1 LTTPREPPTLPGM
14 RRLLTLLVAGLLACA
29 TNPVTGRQEIVLM
42 SPEREASVG
51 KQAAAEVAQTMGLVD
66 DPDLVAFVRQV
77 GARVAAH
84 SPRKDVPFQFAIAN
98 MAETN
103 AFALPGGYVY
113 VSRGLLALARSEDE
127 LANVL
132 AHEVGHVAARH
143 AAQRE
148 TRALGVGLLSLLGTV
163 GAGLLGGDAA
173 AGVASQLGQA
183 AGAGLIASYSR
194 DQERQ
199 ADEVGQQMSRT
210 AGYDPAGMTN
220 FLDALDRE
228 VTLRLGKPRRPT
240 FLDSHPVTSE
250 RVKLAS
256 ARAQQLG
263 SRGGLP
269 PLSKRGAFVA
279 RLEGLLVDEDPA
291 EGVVRDQ
298 LFLHPDLDLHVVFPD
313 GWTVQNA
320 REAVGAQAPDGAALI
335 VLTVQEQGSDPRA
348 AAEKFVRANAQAL
361 EVLEDGAFSGAGA
374 PAYRV
379 RARVALQQ
387 GTAGAELFWLA
398 HRGAV
403 YRLQCLA
410 GAQAF
415 SSFVPEFTRTAKS
428 FRSLNGDERASIRER
443 RLHVVRASG
452 GETLAALAQRSGN
465 VWRVEQVAL
474 ANGVEANARL
484 AAGDRIKLAV
494 ERPYRGRR

>member
-1 LTTPREPPTLPGM
+1 M
-14 RRLLTLLVAGLLACA
+14 RRTLALLGAVLLACA

-42 SPEREASVG
+42 SPEREATVG
-51 KQAAAEVAQTMGLVD
+51 KQAAAEVAQSMGLVE
-66 DPDLVAFVRQV
+66 DPDLVAYVRQV

-132 AHEVGHVAARH
+132 AHEVGHVAAKH

-148 TRALGVGLLSLLGTV
+148 TRALGVGLLSVLGTV
-163 GAGLLGGDAA
+163 AAGALGGQAA
-173 AGVASQLGQA
+173 AGAASQIGQL
-183 AGAGLIASYSR
+183 AGAGLIASYGR

-199 ADEVGQQMSRT
+199 ADEVGQQMARS
-210 AGYDPAGMTN
+210 AGFDPGGMTT
-220 FLDALDRE
+220 FLNALDSE
-228 VTLRLGKPRRPT
+228 VTLRLGQPRRPT
-240 FLDSHPVTSE
+240 FLDSHPATPE
-250 RVKLAS
+250 RVAS
-256 ARAQQLG
+256 ARARAERLG
-263 SRGGLP
+263 STGGLP
-269 PLSKRGAFVA
+269 PASERGGFLA
-279 RLEGLLVDEDPA
+279 RLEGLLVEEDPS

-298 LFLHPDLDLHVVFPD
+298 VFLHPDLELRIAFPE
-313 GWTVQNA
+313 GWAVQNGKQ
-320 REAVGAQAPDGAALI
+320 AVGAQEPEGTAL
-335 VLTVQEQGSDPRA
+335 VLLTVQEQGSDPRA
-348 AAEKFVRANAQAL
+348 AAEKFVRANAQAI

-398 HRGAV
+398 HRGAI
-403 YRLQCLA
+403 YRLQALA
-410 GAQAF
+410 AAQAF
-415 SSFVPEFTRTAKS
+415 ESFVPEFTRTAKS
-428 FRSLNGDERASIRER
+428 FRALGAEERAGIRER

-452 GETLAALAQRSGN
+452 GETLAALAERSGN
-465 VWRVEQVAL
+465 VWRIEQVAL
-474 ANGVEANARL
+474 ANGLEPSAKL
-484 AAGDRIKLAV
+484 AAGQRIKLAV
-494 ERPYRGRR
+494 ERPYRGGRKN

>member
-1 LTTPREPPTLPGM
+1 M
-14 RRLLTLLVAGLLACA
+14 RRSVALLAAALLACA
-29 TNPVTGRQEIVLM
+29 TNPVTGSREIVLM

-51 KQAAAEVAQTMGLVD
+51 KQAAEQVKQSMGLVD
-66 DPDLVAFVRQV
+66 DPDLVAYVGQV
-77 GARVAAH
+77 GRRVAAH

-98 MAETN
+98 MPETN
-103 AFALPGGYVY
+103 AFALPGGYIY

-148 TRALGVGLLSLLGTV
+148 TRALGVGLLSVLGTV
-163 GAGLLGGDAA
+163 AAGALGGQAA
-173 AGVASQLGQA
+173 AGAASQLGQL
-183 AGAGLIASYSR
+183 AGAGLIASYGR

-199 ADEVGQQMSRT
+199 ADDVGQRMARAAGFDPGGMST
-210 AGYDPAGMTN
+210 
-220 FLDALDRE
+220 FLDALDHE

-240 FLDSHPVTSE
+240 FLDSHPATPE
-250 RVKLAS
+250 RVRSAE

-263 SRGGLP
+263 TAGGLP
-269 PLSKRGAFVA
+269 PLSARNAFVA

-291 EGVVRDQ
+291 EGVVREH
-298 LFLHPDLDLHVVFPD
+298 LFLHPDLDLRIAFPK
-313 GWTVQNA
+313 GWAVQNA
-320 REAVGAQAPDGAALI
+320 KEAVGAQPPDGGALV
-335 VLTVQEQGSDPRA
+335 VLGMQGSGSDPRA

-361 EVLEDGAFSGAGA
+361 EVLDEGPFSGAGV

-398 HRGAV
+398 HRGTIYA
-403 YRLQCLA
+403 LQCLA
-410 GAQAF
+410 EAESF
-415 SSFVPEFTRTAKS
+415 SGLVAEFTRTAKS
-428 FRSLNGDERASIRER
+428 FRPLAAEERASIRER
-443 RLHVVRASG
+443 RLHVVRATG
-452 GETLAALAQRSGN
+452 GETLGALAQRSGN
-465 VWRVEQVAL
+465 VWRIEQVAL
-474 ANGVEANARL
+474 ANGVAAEARL
-484 AAGDRIKLAV
+484 AAGQRIKLAV

>member
-1 LTTPREPPTLPGM
+1 M
-14 RRLLTLLVAGLLACA
+14 RRLAALLGALLLACA

-42 SPEREASVG
+42 SPEREATVG
-51 KQAAAEVAQTMGLVD
+51 KQAAAEVAQQMGLVE
-66 DPDLVAFVRQV
+66 DPALVAYVRQV

-103 AFALPGGYVY
+103 AFALPGGYIY
-113 VSRGLLALARSEDE
+113 VSRGLLALARSEEE

-148 TRALGVGLLSLLGTV
+148 TRALGVGLLSVLGTV
-163 GAGLLGGDAA
+163 AAGVLGGDAA
-173 AGVASQLGQA
+173 AGAASQLGQL
-183 AGAGLIASYSR
+183 AGAGLIASYGR

-199 ADEVGQQMSRT
+199 ADEVGQQMARS
-210 AGYDPAGMTN
+210 AGYDPSGMTT
-220 FLDALDRE
+220 FLDSLDRE

-240 FLDSHPVTSE
+240 FLDSHPATPE
-250 RVKLAS
+250 RVAS
-256 ARAQQLG
+256 AGARAERLG

-269 PLSKRGAFVA
+269 PASERGAFVA
-279 RLEGLLVDEDPA
+279 RLEGLLVDDDPA
-291 EGVVRDQ
+291 EGIVRDH
-298 LFLHPDLDLHVVFPD
+298 LFLHPDLDLRLAFPE
-313 GWTVQNA
+313 GWAVQNGKQ
-320 REAVGAQAPDGAALI
+320 AVGAQEPQGAALI
-335 VLTVQEQGSDPRA
+335 VLGAQEQGSDPRA

-361 EVLEDGAFSGAGA
+361 EVLEDGKFSGAGA

-398 HRGAV
+398 HRGTI

-410 GAQAF
+410 AAQAF
-415 SSFVPEFTRTAKS
+415 AELVPAFTRTAKS
-428 FRSLNGDERASIRER
+428 FGALEGDERASIRER
-443 RLHVVRASG
+443 RLHVVRANG
-452 GETLAALAQRSGN
+452 GETLAALAERAGN
-465 VWRVEQVAL
+465 VWRVDQVAL
-474 ANGVEANARL
+474 ANGLEPGAKP
-484 AAGDRIKLAV
+484 AAGQHIKLAV
-494 ERPYRGRR
+494 ERPYRAGRKN

>member
-1 LTTPREPPTLPGM
+1 M
-14 RRLLTLLVAGLLACA
+14 RRTVALLGVLLLACA

-66 DPDLVAFVRQV
+66 DPDLVAYVGQV

-84 SPRKDVPFQFAIAN
+84 SPRKGVPFQFAIAN

-103 AFALPGGYVY
+103 AFALPGGYIY
-113 VSRGLLALARSEDE
+113 VSRGLLALARSEEE

-148 TRALGVGLLSLLGTV
+148 TRALGVGLLSMLGTV
-163 GAGLLGGDAA
+163 AAGVLGGQAA
-173 AGVASQLGQA
+173 AGAVSQLGQL
-183 AGAGLIASYSR
+183 AGAGLIASYGR

-199 ADEVGQQMSRT
+199 ADEVGQTMARA
-210 AGYDPAGMTN
+210 AGFDPAGMAT
-220 FLDALDRE
+220 FLDALDHE
-228 VTLRLGKPRRPT
+228 VTLRLGQPRRPT
-240 FLDSHPVTSE
+240 FLDSHPATPE
-250 RVKLAS
+250 RVESAR

-263 SRGGLP
+263 TRGGLAP
-269 PLSKRGAFVA
+269 SAERGAFVA
-279 RLEGLLVDEDPA
+279 RLEGILVDEDPA
-291 EGVVRDQ
+291 EGVVRES
-298 LFLHPDLDLHVVFPD
+298 LFLHPDLDLHLAFPE
-313 GWTVQNA
+313 GWAVQNGKQ
-320 REAVGAQAPDGAALI
+320 AVGAQEPEGAALI
-335 VLTVQEQGSDPRA
+335 VLGAQAQGSDPRA
-348 AAEKFVRANAQAL
+348 AAEKFVQANAQAMQ
-361 EVLEDGAFSGAGA
+361 VLDDGSFSGAGA

-398 HRGAV
+398 HRGTI

-410 GAQAF
+410 AEQAF
-415 SSFVPEFTRTAKS
+415 AQFVPGFTRTAKS
-428 FRSLNGDERASIRER
+428 FRPLEAEERAGIRER

-465 VWRVEQVAL
+465 VWRIEQVAL
-474 ANGVEANARL
+474 ANGLEPNAKL
-484 AAGDRIKLAV
+484 AAGQRIKLAV
-494 ERPYRGRR
+494 ERPYRGGRGG

>member
-1 LTTPREPPTLPGM
+1 M
-14 RRLLTLLVAGLLACA
+14 RRLLALLGAVLLACA

-42 SPEREASVG
+42 SPEREASLG
-51 KQAAAEVAQTMGLVD
+51 KQAAAEVAQTMGLVE
-66 DPDLVAFVRQV
+66 DPDLVAYVRQV
-77 GARVAAH
+77 GGRVAAH
-84 SPRKDVPFQFAIAN
+84 SPRKDVPFQFAIAS

-103 AFALPGGYVY
+103 AFALPGGYIY
-113 VSRGLLALARSEDE
+113 VSRGLLALARSEEE

-173 AGVASQLGQA
+173 AGVASQVGQL
-183 AGAGLIASYSR
+183 AGAGLIASYGR

-199 ADEVGQQMSRT
+199 ADEVGQQMARA
-210 AGYDPAGMTN
+210 AGFDPGGMTT

-228 VTLRLGKPRRPT
+228 ATLRAGQPRRPS
-240 FLDSHPVTSE
+240 FLDSHPATPE
-250 RVKLAS
+250 RVKGAS

-269 PLSKRGAFVA
+269 PPAERGAFVA

-291 EGVVRDQ
+291 EGVLREQ
-298 LFLHPDLDLHVVFPD
+298 LFLHPDLDLRIAFPQ
-313 GWTVQNA
+313 GWAVQNGKQ
-320 REAVGAQAPDGAALI
+320 AVGAQEPDGAALVI
-335 VLTVQEQGSDPRA
+335 LMGQEQGSDPRA

-361 EVLEDGAFSGAGA
+361 EVLEDGALEGAGA

-387 GTAGAELFWLA
+387 GTAGAELFWFA
-398 HRGAV
+398 HRGTI

-410 GAQAF
+410 RADSF
-415 SSFVPEFTRTAKS
+415 SGFVPEFTRTAKS
-428 FRSLNGDERASIRER
+428 FRGLGAEERAGIRER

-474 ANGVEANARL
+474 ANGLESNARL
-484 AAGDRIKLAV
+484 AAGQRIKVAV

>member
-1 LTTPREPPTLPGM
+1 M
-14 RRLLTLLVAGLLACA
+14 RRTVALLAAALLACA
-29 TNPVTGRQEIVLM
+29 TNPVTGSREIVLM

-51 KQAAAEVAQTMGLVD
+51 KQAAEQVKQSMGLVED
-66 DPDLVAFVRQV
+66 QALVAYVRQV
-77 GARVAAH
+77 GTRVAAH

-103 AFALPGGYVY
+103 AFALPGGYIY

-148 TRALGVGLLSLLGTV
+148 TRALGVGLLSMLGTV
-163 GAGLLGGDAA
+163 AAGALGGQAA
-173 AGVASQLGQA
+173 AGAVSQVGQL
-183 AGAGLIASYSR
+183 AGAGLIASYGR

-199 ADEVGQQMSRT
+199 ADDVGQRMSRA
-210 AGYDPAGMTN
+210 AGFDPAGMST
-220 FLDALDRE
+220 FLDALDHE
-228 VTLRLGKPRRPT
+228 VTLRLGQPRRPT
-240 FLDSHPVTSE
+240 FLDSHPATPE
-250 RVKLAS
+250 RVKS
-256 ARAQQLG
+256 SQARAQQLG
-263 SRGGLP
+263 TKGGLP
-269 PLSKRGAFVA
+269 PVSDRNAFVA
-279 RLEGLLVDEDPA
+279 RLEGLLVDEDPK
-291 EGVVRDQ
+291 EGVVREN
-298 LFLHPDLDLHVVFPD
+298 LFLHPDLDLRIAFPD
-313 GWTVQNA
+313 GWAVQNSQQ
-320 REAVGAQAPDGAALI
+320 AVGAQQPDGQALV
-335 VLTVQEQGSDPRA
+335 VLLVQESGSDPRA
-348 AAEKFVRANAQAL
+348 AAEKFVSANAQAL

-398 HRGAV
+398 HRGTV
-403 YRLQCLA
+403 YRLQCIA
-410 GAQAF
+410 AAQAF
-415 SSFVPEFTRTAKS
+415 SGLVPEFTRTAKS
-428 FRSLNGDERASIRER
+428 FRALGSEERAGIRER
-443 RLHVVRASG
+443 RLHVVRANG

-465 VWRVEQVAL
+465 VWRIEQVAL

-484 AAGDRIKLAV
+484 AAGQRIKLAV